1 MKFKPGAKSELTIVG
16 SLFALGVLVFWDTW
30 RTELPEIN
38 LTISPKLF
46 PYIVSFMLM
55 LLSSILF
62 IQILRGDL
70 ATPEGLEPGDKIEKS
85 DLRTFILV
93 LASLFAYLLLIERGG
108 FVIAN
113 SVTFV
118 GISYSFGNKK
128 LLKASGIAV
137 LLSTIIYFS
146 FTKFLHV
153 ALPAGIFKG
162 LM

>member
-1 MKFKPGAKSELTIVG
+1 MKFKAGAKSELTFVG

-46 PYIVSFMLM
+46 PYIVSVLLM
-55 LLSSILF
+55 ILSAILF
-62 IQILRGDL
+62 IQVLRGDL
-70 ATPEGLEPGDKIEKS
+70 ALPEGLEPGDKIEKS
-85 DLRTFILV
+85 DLRTFLVV
-93 LASLFAYLLLIERGG
+93 LASLFAYLLLIERAG

-113 SVTFV
+113 TVTFI
-118 GISYSFGNKK
+118 GISYSFGNKN
-128 LLKASGIAV
+128 LMKAAGIAV
-137 LLSTIIYFS
+137 LISTIIYFS

-153 ALPAGIFKG
+153 ALPSGIFKV

>member
-1 MKFKPGAKSELTIVG
+1 MKFKAGAKSELTFVG

-46 PYIVSFMLM
+46 PYIVSVLLM
-55 LLSSILF
+55 ILSAILF
-62 IQILRGDL
+62 IQVLRGDL
-70 ATPEGLEPGDKIEKS
+70 ALPEGLEPGDKIEKS
-85 DLRTFILV
+85 DLRTFLVV
-93 LASLFAYLLLIERGG
+93 LASLFAYLLLIERAG

-113 SVTFV
+113 TVTFI
-118 GISYSFGNKK
+118 GISYSFGNKN
-128 LLKASGIAV
+128 LMKAAGIAV
-137 LLSTIIYFS
+137 LISTIIYFS

-153 ALPAGIFKG
+153 ALPSGIFKG

>member
-1 MKFKPGAKSELTIVG
+1 MKFKAGAKSELIFVG

-46 PYIVSFMLM
+46 PYVVSVLLM
-55 LLSSILF
+55 VLSAILF
-62 IQILRGDL
+62 IQVLRGNL
-70 ATPEGLEPGDKIEKS
+70 ALPEGLEPGEKIEKS
-85 DLRTFILV
+85 DLRTFLIV
-93 LASLFAYLLLIERGG
+93 LSSLFAYLLLIERGG

-113 SVTFV
+113 TVTFI
-118 GISYSFGNKK
+118 GISYSFGNKN
-128 LLKASGIAV
+128 LVKASGIAV

-153 ALPAGIFKG
+153 ALPSGIFKG

>member
-1 MKFKPGAKSELTIVG
+1 MKFKPGAKSELTFVG

-55 LLSSILF
+55 FLSSILF

>member
-1 MKFKPGAKSELTIVG
+1 MNIKQGAKSELAFVG

-46 PYIVSFMLM
+46 PYVVSVLLM
-55 LLSSILF
+55 VLSTILF
-62 IQILRGDL
+62 IQVLRGNL
-70 ATPEGLEPGDKIEKS
+70 ALPEGLEPGEKIEKS
-85 DLRTFILV
+85 DLRTFLIV
-93 LASLFAYLLLIERGG
+93 LSSLFAYLLLIERGG

-113 SVTFV
+113 TVTFI

-128 LLKASGIAV
+128 LMKAAGIAV

-153 ALPAGIFKG
+153 ALPSGIFKG

>member
-1 MKFKPGAKSELTIVG
+1 MTLKQGAKSELTFVG
-16 SLFALGVLVFWDTW
+16 SLFALGLLVFWDTW
-30 RTELPEIN
+30 RSELPQIN

-46 PYIVSFMLM
+46 PYLVSVLLM
-55 LLSSILF
+55 LLSTILF
-62 IQILRGDL
+62 IQVLRGDL
-70 ATPEGLEPGDKIEKS
+70 AVPEGLEPGDKIEKS
-85 DLRTFILV
+85 DLRTFLTV
-93 LASLFAYLLLIERGG
+93 LASLFAYLLLIERAG

-128 LLKASGIAV
+128 LLKAAGIAV

>member
-1 MKFKPGAKSELTIVG
+1 MNIKQGAKSELAFVG

-46 PYIVSFMLM
+46 PYVVSVLLM
-55 LLSSILF
+55 VLSTILF
-62 IQILRGDL
+62 IEVLRGNL
-70 ATPEGLEPGDKIEKS
+70 ALPEGLEPGEKIEKS
-85 DLRTFILV
+85 DLRTFLIV
-93 LASLFAYLLLIERGG
+93 LSSLFAYLLLIERGG

-113 SVTFV
+113 TVTFI

-128 LLKASGIAV
+128 LVKAAGIAV

-153 ALPAGIFKG
+153 ALPSGIFKG

>member
-1 MKFKPGAKSELTIVG
+1 MKFKAGAKSELTFVG

-46 PYIVSFMLM
+46 PYVVSVLLM
-55 LLSSILF
+55 VLSTILF
-62 IQILRGDL
+62 IQVSRGNL
-70 ATPEGLEPGDKIEKS
+70 ALPEGLEPGEKIEKS
-85 DLRTFILV
+85 DLRTFLIV
-93 LASLFAYLLLIERGG
+93 LSSLFAYLLLIERGG

-113 SVTFV
+113 TVTFI
-118 GISYSFGNKK
+118 GISYSFGNKN
-128 LLKASGIAV
+128 LVKAAGIAV

-153 ALPAGIFKG
+153 ALPSGIFKG

>member
-1 MKFKPGAKSELTIVG
+1 MKFKAGAKSELTFVG

-46 PYIVSFMLM
+46 PYIVSIMLM

-62 IQILRGDL
+62 IQVLRGDI
-70 ATPEGLEPGDKIEKS
+70 AVPEGLEPGDKVEKS
-85 DLRTFILV
+85 DIRTFLIV
-93 LASLFAYLLLIERGG
+93 LASLFAYLLLVERAG

-113 SVTFV
+113 SVTFI
-118 GISYSFGNKK
+118 GISYSFGNKN
-128 LLKASGIAV
+128 LVKAAGIAV
-137 LLSTIIYFS
+137 ILSTIIYFS

-153 ALPAGIFKG
+153 PLPSGIFKG